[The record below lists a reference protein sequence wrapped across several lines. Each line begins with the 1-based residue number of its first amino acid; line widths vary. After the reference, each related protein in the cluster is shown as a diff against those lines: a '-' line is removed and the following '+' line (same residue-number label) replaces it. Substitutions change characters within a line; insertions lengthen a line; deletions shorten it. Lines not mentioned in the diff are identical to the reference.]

1 MFVQPPIPAPPVPTE
16 LPTICTA
23 SGIAASHLNNMAWT
37 KATLAVDETVQYAKQ
52 MVKEMEVESDRQ
64 RNFGVTAP
72 DVRWNMTRD
81 YLRVALSTQPL
92 QAPMFGHSVPSSP
105 LSSVSSPFSVSS
117 PVAMEETLIGSR
129 SSYSSPGR
137 RPPQLAPAH
146 FEPPPPEVVPR
157 EFMTVDQVN
166 EWAADSRKKYYDEL
180 AASSAALSPRN
191 SPMNLSVTYVN
202 TPDGSLLSST
212 FRPSKDQDDD
222 LASNVLSRS
231 AAQTSLHQ

>member
-1 MFVQPPIPAPPVPTE
+1 MLVEPPVPAAPLPTE
-16 LPTICTA
+16 LPTICT
-23 SGIAASHLNNMAWT
+23 STGIAASYLNNMAWT

-52 MVKEMEVESDRQ
+52 MVKEMDVETDRQ

-92 QAPMFGHSVPSSP
+92 QSPLMGRVATPPCSPVSGSSP
-105 LSSVSSPFSVSS
+105 MSLSLPA
-117 PVAMEETLIGSR
+117 PMEETLICSRGSF
-129 SSYSSPGR
+129 SYPGS

-157 EFMTVDQVN
+157 EFMTVDEVN
-166 EWAADSRKKYYDEL
+166 EWAAESRKKYFDEL
-180 AASSAALSPRN
+180 AASSAAISPRN

-212 FRPSKDQDDD
+212 FWPSRDENNDA
-222 LASNVLSRS
+222 ASLVLSRS
-231 AAQTSLHQ
+231 VGLTSLH